1 MNNEE
6 FGKLIKSSTGNT
18 TPQKEEKKGK
28 SSIKQIAK
36 EQEEVVDQE
45 FKERSRRK
53 KKRGRDEDHFS
64 DDGDDDNEDGI
75 KSNGHETAFK
85 VKNDQTKKPKYRDT
99 TIASGKEQ
107 REEQQGSK
115 NQDSNKM
122 TASHLDEEM
131 TKYLGGDEEYTH
143 LVRGLDI
150 ALAEKV
156 KRDEQLKSSRITS
169 KQDDNA
175 IDLDKV
181 AIEKTAVY
189 ADRQRTSCTVGSGSL
204 EVHTLTNLSSG
215 MISYLNN
222 RLESIKDKSQSRHHE
237 VEMTLP
243 LPASEHSYL
252 TQGVDTSIFMLPRN
266 FSTVMHGCVNANPTA
281 EEPPG
286 KEPPFPVKLHRILSN
301 TDFSD
306 IISWLPHGRSWRVLK
321 PKAFEEKIIP
331 MYFRHAKYASFMRQ
345 VSICFILLIIE

>member
-6 FGKLIKSSTGNT
+6 FRKLIKSSAGTS
-18 TPQKEEKKGK
+18 QKEEKGK
-28 SSIKQIAK
+28 STKEIVREVV
-36 EQEEVVDQE
+36 EQE
-45 FKERSRRK
+45 FRERRRRN
-53 KKRGRDEDHFS
+53 KKRGRDEDYFS
-64 DDGDDDNEDGI
+64 DDDDDDNEDDDRRTRDQKEQTSKGN
-75 KSNGHETAFK
+75 KSNNDETAAFK
-85 VKNDQTKKPKYRDT
+85 VKKDQTKKPKYRDR
-99 TIASGKEQ
+99 AKER
-107 REEQQGSK
+107 REGK
-115 NQDSNKM
+115 NQYSNM
-122 TASHLDEEM
+122 AVSHLDEEM

-156 KRDEQLKSSRITS
+156 KRDEQLKSSRIT

-181 AIEKTAVY
+181 IEETVSTN
-189 ADRQRTSCTVGSGSL
+189 RQRTSCTVGSGSL
-204 EVHTLTNLSSG
+204 EVHKLTNLSSG